1 MTFFQMHLQ
10 NKKLCDYD
18 DNNNNNNNI
27 IQWTCFWRFIL
38 QLSEY
43 DTFYE
48 TFHKRL
54 EWHSNKIVLQ
64 INLLTR
70 Y

>member
-43 DTFYE
+43 DTVTNGAGPRAVGTE
-48 TFHKRL
+48 RGRWSK
-54 EWHSNKIVLQ
+54 W
-64 INLLTR
+64 
-70 Y
+70 